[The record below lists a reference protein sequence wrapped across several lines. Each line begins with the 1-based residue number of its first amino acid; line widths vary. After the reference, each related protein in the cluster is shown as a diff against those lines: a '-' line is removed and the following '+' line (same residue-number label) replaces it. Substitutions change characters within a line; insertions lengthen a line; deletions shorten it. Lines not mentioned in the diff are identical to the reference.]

1 MKFLKTLTWM
11 GGIPKE
17 QTIQRIEIPSQ
28 ELDVNLAGIFFET
41 SLNSVGFIKITA
53 YINSLQINF
62 LYWIEY
68 FPDKNKLSPYFDD
81 INLVIKNKFKGYKV
95 NDIPKCFKADDG
107 TYFLQIP
114 SKYDVEFQL
123 ANYISINHKNQ
134 DENLDYF
141 LTDSKIFGSIIFY
154 NQVFLS
160 VNNEPAKLIAIV
172 QNSKTKTNTEFMIQP
187 GPALYTT
194 FKNIKYIH
202 SLKIFLTDSI
212 GSKISTTGTCIL
224 HFISK

>member
-1 MKFLKTLTWM
+1 M

-28 ELDVNLAGIFFET
+28 ELDVYLAGIIFET
-41 SLNSVGFIKITA
+41 SLNSVGFIKISRN
-53 YINSLQINF
+53 IHNQQKDF

-68 FPDKNKLSPYFDD
+68 IPDKNKLSLYLDD
-81 INLVIKNKFKGYKV
+81 INFVIKKFWKDFKL
-95 NDIPKCFKADDG
+95 NEIPIFLNEKDG
-107 TYFLQIP
+107 TYLLQIP
-114 SKYDVEFQL
+114 PKFDVEFQL
-123 ANYISINHKNQ
+123 ANFISINHKSQN
-134 DENLDYF
+134 ESLDYL

-172 QNSKTKTNTEFMIQP
+172 QNYKSKANTEFMIQP
-187 GPALYTT
+187 GQAQYTT

-212 GSKISTTGTCIL
+212 GSIISTTGTCIL